1 MNSFVNY
8 RVETLSVCS
17 GKGFNAEGKI
27 LLFGFGFGAVVDRFS
42 DPLLI

>member
-1 MNSFVNY
+1 MNY
-8 RVETLSVCS
+8 RVKSLSVCS

-27 LLFGFGFGAVVDRFS
+27 LLVGFGFGAVPDRFI